1 MESKEL
7 LHPEMNENSNQEVNA
22 GASNEA
28 QLDAEM
34 TEEATPVIMEE
45 SPVQEETT
53 TEEPESNDQ
62 DSDLDDTD
70 NISEMVS
77 EIEDSNNTDE
87 SDEDETDEDETI
99 VPNAETEED
108 IEREYAELSLEDGV
122 GELEKVVQELDYNNS
137 KKRVGILKANF
148 LKLYKST
155 EITLLEQFLNEGG
168 VREEY
173 KSPNIEVKEKFDQAL
188 TLFKEKKTIFIEEQE
203 KQKEK
208 NLQEKLAIIEG
219 LKELIESET
228 TLKEKNDKYK
238 EFQEKW
244 KSIGPVPQN
253 ESHNL
258 WQNFHFYVEKFFDLL
273 RMNQEFRNLDFKKNL
288 EQKIALCERAESLL
302 LEDSINKSFK
312 LLQQLHDEWK
322 ELGPVSEDKKE
333 EIWERFKNASDQINQ
348 RRRAYYEKLYTDRQ
362 NSYNAKVVL
371 CEQAEE
377 IIATEPQNAKEY
389 KSVSDRLSEL
399 LKVWKTLGPAPPKLN
414 DEIWHR
420 FKSALDKHF
429 SLQKEFFNQ
438 LKEEQTQNY
447 NLKINIAIQAE
458 GIAERTD
465 WRKATEEII
474 QLQKEWKEIG
484 IVPRKYKD
492 VIWKRFRAACDK
504 FFANKAHYY
513 ANIKEIEA
521 ENLKKKEEL
530 VEKILTHEFG
540 NDREEN
546 MQIMQQY
553 QRQWT
558 EIGHVPHKQKER
570 ISNEY
575 RQALDQRFADLNI
588 SREDVSRD
596 RFKSKIETIL
606 SDPNANRILD
616 KERRFLINKMTQLKD
631 EINLLENNLGFFA
644 NSKNADLLREEFSK
658 KIETAKNEV
667 KELEYKIKMM
677 EKSKQ

>member
-45 SPVQEETT
+45 NPVQEETT
-53 TEEPESNDQ
+53 TEDPESNDQ

-155 EITLLEQFLNEGG
+155 ETTLLEQFLNEGG

-188 TLFKEKKTIFIEEQE
+188 TLFKEKKAIFIEEQE

-288 EQKIALCERAESLL
+288 EQKIELCERAESLL

-521 ENLKKKEEL
+521 ENLKRKEEL

>member
-45 SPVQEETT
+45 NPVQEETT
-53 TEEPESNDQ
+53 TEDPESNDQ

-155 EITLLEQFLNEGG
+155 ETTLLEQFLNEGG

-188 TLFKEKKTIFIEEQE
+188 TLFKEKKAIFIEEQE

-288 EQKIALCERAESLL
+288 EQKIELCERAESLL

-465 WRKATEEII
+465 WRKATEEIL

-484 IVPRKYKD
+484 IVPRRYKEA
-492 VIWKRFRAACDK
+492 VWKRFRAACDK

-521 ENLKKKEEL
+521 ENLKRKEEL

>member
-45 SPVQEETT
+45 NPVQEETT
-53 TEEPESNDQ
+53 TEDPESNDQ

-155 EITLLEQFLNEGG
+155 ETTLLEQFLNEGG

-188 TLFKEKKTIFIEEQE
+188 TLFKEKKAIFIEEQE

-288 EQKIALCERAESLL
+288 EQKIELCERAESLL

-465 WRKATEEII
+465 WRKATEEIL

-484 IVPRKYKD
+484 IVPRRYKEA
-492 VIWKRFRAACDK
+492 VWKRFRAACDK